1 MSSSNFDDIDEAVK
15 NSDFTI
21 FCDIKDWG
29 SESEFSDFLLY
40 EARHLIEY
48 LGNKHWSRYIMN
60 YYRTIEQKYYLVLKN
75 NYLNIYFNY
84 LFNNS
89 DIETSFRY
97 TDEDDRIKD
106 NNKDNGFYERLQ
118 KYYNTYRTD
127 LLRFKYHLAD
137 YGNGDLYIIVYI
149 KKSMYE
155 LDLYFNFK
163 KRFMYGDFV
172 DYAIKYSLTYGKD
185 SQIHSVYINNS
196 EIYPIYPMP
205 APILDKVSSE
215 EIINFIRETNFT
227 DEEKERYY
235 LELVYVMASGDKF
248 KENYMK
254 MSDFSDKIFIKELCA
269 KYNLV
274 FSENCF
280 VETMKKL
287 AKMIE
292 VEK

>member
-1 MSSSNFDDIDEAVK
+1 MNNSSFDDIDEAVK

-21 FCDIKDWG
+21 FCDIKDYG

-40 EARHLIEY
+40 EARHLTEY

-89 DIETSFRY
+89 DIETSFLY

-118 KYYNTYRTD
+118 EYYNTYRTD

-163 KRFMYGDFV
+163 KRSMYGDFV
-172 DYAIKYSLTYGKD
+172 DCAIKYSLTYGKD
-185 SQIHSVYINNS
+185 SQIYNVYINNS

-205 APILDKVSSE
+205 APILDKVSAE

-254 MSDFSDKIFIKELCA
+254 MSDFSDKIFIKELCT

-274 FSENCF
+274 FSKNCF